1 MNKTYENSFP
11 VAPRDLVFWC
21 EEAEIDK
28 SINKIH
34 LQVTNAME
42 KKQKGRWEWVCVCV
56 CFERE
61 GAGGGRSQFK
71 GWPGKSH
78 CRRAPKEVR
87 GRLWE

>member
-42 KKQKGRWEWVCVCV
+42 KKQKGRWEWGVCVCV
-56 CFERE
+56 L
-61 GAGGGRSQFK
+61 
-71 GWPGKSH
+71 
-78 CRRAPKEVR
+78 R
-87 GRLWE
+87 GRGLVEGEASLKDGQERLTAEGPQRR